1 MVGHGYLS
9 SNFQAFVAHM
19 AADQWVNEKSSY
31 AEYVQFGILDFTDLM
46 MAMSVY
52 SVDCGNIAH
61 RSCCD

>member
-1 MVGHGYLS
+1 MNYFVG
-9 SNFQAFVAHM
+9 NP
-19 AADQWVNEKSSY
+19 WVNEKLSY
-31 AEYVQFGILDFTDLM
+31 SEHVHFEFVFLTLQTAIKRVG